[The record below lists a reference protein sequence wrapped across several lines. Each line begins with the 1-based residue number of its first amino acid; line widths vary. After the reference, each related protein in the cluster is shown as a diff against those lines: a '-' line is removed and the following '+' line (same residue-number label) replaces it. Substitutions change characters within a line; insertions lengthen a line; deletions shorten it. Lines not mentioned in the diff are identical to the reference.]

1 MGLVNFPYLYYR
13 GVQALQGGYG
23 DDGSTFFL
31 CLTIN
36 ISRTHRAEGAKVVWM
51 AQSCRRHIS
60 KWVTSEI
67 ILGVVF
73 LICGCAIYL
82 LFRSK
87 SLNIYQWCTALGFA
101 NVIDSL
107 RYAVQDWNVSDF
119 VKYSL
124 PDGLYS
130 AAYILMIDAIWHNEN
145 GIIKNIIISLVPLAT
160 IINEI
165 LQYCRLAKGTFDQCD
180 LICYSIPLL
189 IYIFRNNNMF
199 NHIIIKSV

>member
-1 MGLVNFPYLYYR
+1 
-13 GVQALQGGYG
+13 
-23 DDGSTFFL
+23 
-31 CLTIN
+31 
-36 ISRTHRAEGAKVVWM
+36 M
-51 AQSCRRHIS
+51 AQSCRHHIN
-60 KWVTSEI
+60 KWITSEI

-101 NVIDSL
+101 NVIDSF
-107 RYAVQDWNVSDF
+107 RYAVQDWNVSEF

-124 PDGLYS
+124 PDGLYC

-160 IINEI
+160 ISNEI
-165 LQYCRLAKGTFDQCD
+165 MQYCRLARGTFDQYD
-180 LICYSIPLL
+180 LICYSLPLL
-189 IYIFRNNNMF
+189 IYISLRNNNMF
-199 NHIIIKSV
+199 SNIIKKSV